1 MALVVGIDSGGTFTD
16 TVAIDS
22 EGRILI
28 GKAHSTPDDYSRG
41 VLDSLER
48 TVSTSGLGL
57 VPALADT
64 SIFAHG
70 TTIATNALLTR
81 RGAKTGLITT
91 RGFEDTIFIGRVHQ
105 KVAGLSERE
114 IIHAAALDKPQPLIP
129 RSLVRGI
136 TERIDFQGKVLLP
149 MDQED
154 ARRAINEL
162 VAAGVEAIAVCLLSS
177 YKNPVHERQLGRLIR
192 ETAPHIYVGL
202 SSDLVPKIGEYE
214 RSMTAVLNCYL
225 GSVSSRYLHSLSGKL
240 STKGLGSPLL
250 VMQCT
255 GGVLPSEEAA
265 ERSVYMLN
273 SGPVGGAMASK
284 YLGNIIGETNI
295 ICTDVGG
302 TSFDVGLIAGG
313 GLQYNPEP
321 IADRFHT
328 FVPSVDIRSIGTGG
342 GSIAW
347 IEPVTGV
354 LKVGPA
360 SAGADPGPVC
370 YDRGGDRPTVTDAD
384 VVLGYIDP
392 DYFLGGHV
400 PLNKAKAEA
409 AIREQLASHLGAEPV
424 EVAAA
429 IFQISNSQMADL
441 VRKVTIERGY
451 DPADFTL
458 FAYGGAGPAHAAYY
472 AADVG
477 VRRVLIPG
485 MAAVFSAFGC
495 AVSDLLV
502 FQVAAEPVLLPAD
515 RSRLNAIYADL
526 EAKALVSLRRCGIA
540 DDSIT
545 LHRLVEMRYKRQ
557 VHELTV
563 EVPHGTLDEASVTM
577 IAAEFEAMYERL
589 YGLGAGFS
597 GAGIEMISYSVVG
610 TGRTAKPV
618 LPRAEPGDPG
628 PMLALK
634 STRPAYFPEAAR
646 FVDTKVFDY
655 ARLRAGHV
663 VRGPAIIEAPT
674 TTMVVPPEHL
684 ATVDPFQ
691 NVIIE
696 EAP

>member
-16 TVAIDS
+16 TVAIDG

-41 VLDSLER
+41 VLSSLER
-48 TVSTSGLGL
+48 TLSTSGLGL

-64 SIFAHG
+64 AIFAHG

-114 IIHAAALDKPQPLIP
+114 IIHAAALDKPRPLVP

-149 MDQED
+149 MDQGD
-154 ARRAINEL
+154 ARQAIEEL

-192 ETAPHIYVGL
+192 EVAPQIYVGL

-240 STKGLGSPLL
+240 SSQGLGSPLL

-284 YLGNIIGETNI
+284 HLGNIIGETNI

-302 TSFDVGLIAGG
+302 TSFDVGLIADGD
-313 GLQYNPEP
+313 LQYNPEP

-392 DYFLGGHV
+392 NYFLGGQV
-400 PLNKAKAEA
+400 PLNKAKAEQ
-409 AIREQLASHLGAEPV
+409 AIREQLAIPLGAEPV

-458 FAYGGAGPAHAAYY
+458 FAYGGAGPAHVAYY
-472 AADVG
+472 AGDVG

-515 RSRLNAIYADL
+515 SSRLNAIYADL
-526 EAKALVSLRRCGIA
+526 EAKALASLRRCGIA

-545 LHRLVEMRYKRQ
+545 LSRLVEMRYKRQ

-563 EVPHGTLDEASVTM
+563 EVPHETLDGASVTM
-577 IAAEFEAMYERL
+577 IAAEFEAKYERL
-589 YGLGAGFS
+589 YGHGAGFS

-618 LPRAEPGDPG
+618 LPRAEPGDPD
-628 PMLALK
+628 PMPALK
-634 STRPAYFPEAAR
+634 STRLAYFPEAAR
-646 FVDTKVFDY
+646 FVDAKVFDY

-674 TTMVVPPEHL
+674 TTMVVPPEHR
-684 ATVDPFQ
+684 AIVDPFQ

-696 EAP
+696 KVP